1 MFLLWL
7 KLKDWKVGAE
17 LDTQLVFEIEG
28 QEKSDGGE
36 AARQVDI

>member
-1 MFLLWL
+1 M
-7 KLKDWKVGAE
+7 GAE
-17 LDTQLVFEIEG
+17 LVTQLVFEIEG